1 MTEGEVTGTRSLE
14 SFLDQ
19 DVSSV
24 RTTAGHSP
32 KAAADA
38 DKGPA
43 AGRVGE
49 VVESST
55 MTLVAEARNLHA
67 APDFGAFVRIESDN
81 RNLVGVVHNAITQSS
96 EPNRRPMAYG
106 KTEAELRREQPQIF
120 ELLRT
125 QFEVFVLGYLQG
137 TKMVHLFPP
146 QPARIHSFV
155 FLSRSQE
162 VLAVTEDSQFLRSL
176 LEGPGLPTDELLLAT
191 LRGAIDAREAGTR
204 GAGNRQYLPKMAC
217 ELSRL
222 LRDDYDR
229 LSSLVRRMT
238 AWGQA

>member
-1 MTEGEVTGTRSLE
+1 MTEGQVTGTRSLE
-14 SFLDQ
+14 SFLEGDARP
-19 DVSSV
+19 VSQSQEQ
-24 RTTAGHSP
+24 TDT
-32 KAAADA
+32 
-38 DKGPA
+38 GPA
-43 AGRVGE
+43 AGRIGE

-55 MTLVAEARNLHA
+55 TTLVAEARRLHG
-67 APDFGAFVRIESDN
+67 APDFGAFMRIESDG
-81 RNLVGVVHNAITQSS
+81 RQLVGVVHNASTQSS

-125 QFEVFVLGYLQG
+125 QFEVFVLGYLDG
-137 TKMVHLFPP
+137 TNMVHLFPP

-155 FLSRSQE
+155 FPCLPEQVRI
-162 VLAVTEDSQFLRSL
+162 VTEDPQFLRSL
-176 LEGPGLPTDELLLAT
+176 LEAPGLPTDELLLAT
-191 LRGAIDAREAGTR
+191 LRHALGERQGTT
-204 GAGNRQYLPKMAC
+204 RQYLGLMGS

-238 AWGQA
+238 T